1 MGNDD
6 YFETAGLKKSVQN
19 GKNQTGSYRITME
32 FSNERKISLNLE
44 KIASVLNRV
53 LLLLMIASGL
63 AGVFWSIHWYW
74 LAGAVLVLNL
84 VNGYYLYI
92 QKQHA
97 LLANFGILALFRY
110 LVESIGPEFRQY
122 LYSSDTEEKPFSR
135 IERADVYK
143 KAKNREKSSAFGSL
157 LDFDDPVL
165 KLKHSFYPLDKKK
178 LKPFRV
184 CFGEE
189 RAVKQAYTINKAIMI
204 GGMSYGS
211 LGKKAIQALSVGARK
226 AHIPLNTGEG
236 GYPKYHLMGGADL
249 IFQIGT
255 AKFGVR
261 NEDGSFNPEMLE
273 KISKLNQVKMIEIK
287 FSQGAKPGKG
297 GLLPKEKITPEIAKL
312 RGISMGE
319 DVISPAGHTEC
330 FSSESTVRFIRKI
343 QEISLLPT
351 GIKFC
356 LGSTKEMKELFSEMK
371 KQDAYPDYIA
381 IDGSEGGTGA
391 APKTF
396 MDDLGYPLF
405 PAMEAIVSL
414 MQEQN
419 IRDKF
424 KIITSGKLI
433 SAGKQMMALCM
444 GADAFY
450 TARGFM
456 LALGCIQALRCNN
469 NTCPVGITTHSEKLQ
484 HGLDIK
490 EKSERI
496 KNYVL
501 NLDHHHYEML
511 SAMGETYFS
520 NLTRDNLI
528 FPQV

>member
-1 MGNDD
+1 M
-6 YFETAGLKKSVQN
+6 
-19 GKNQTGSYRITME
+19 I
-32 FSNERKISLNLE
+32 FSDEKKISINLE
-44 KIASVLNRV
+44 KTASFLNIF
-53 LLLLMIASGL
+53 LLILMIGAVLVGF
-63 AGVFWSIHWYW
+63 FWNTKWYW
-74 LAGAVLVLNL
+74 LAGVTAVCNLLNA
-84 VNGYYLYI
+84 YYLYI

-122 LYSSDTEEKPFSR
+122 LYSSDTEEKPFNR
-135 IERADVYK
+135 TERANVYK

-157 LDFDDPVL
+157 LDFDKAAL
-165 KLKHSFYPLDKKK
+165 KLKHSFYPIDKNK
-178 LKPFRV
+178 LYTFRV

-189 RAVKQAYTINKAIMI
+189 QQLKQSYTINKAVMI
-204 GGMSYGS
+204 GGMSYGA
-211 LGKKAIQALSVGARK
+211 LGKKAIQTLSRGAKK
-226 AHIPLNTGEG
+226 AGIPLNTGEG
-236 GYPKYHLMGGADL
+236 GYPKYHLMEGADL

-261 NEDGSFNPEMLE
+261 NEDGSFNPDLLE
-273 KISKLNQVKMIEIK
+273 KISQHEQIKMIELK

-297 GLLPKEKITPEIAKL
+297 GLLPKEKITEEIAKL
-312 RGISMGE
+312 RGVPLGKDI
-319 DVISPAGHTEC
+319 ISPAGHIEC
-330 FSSESTVRFIRKI
+330 VSAQSTVQFIRTI
-343 QEISLLPT
+343 QEISCLPV

-356 LGSTKEMKELFSEMK
+356 LGSPKEMGEMFIEMK
-371 KQDAYPDYIA
+371 KQNIYPDYIA

-405 PAMEAIVSL
+405 PALEKTVDLIKTHDIK
-414 MQEQN
+414 N
-419 IRDKF
+419 KF

-444 GADAFY
+444 GASAIY

-484 HGLDIK
+484 HGLDIE
-490 EKSERI
+490 EKSERV
-496 KNYVL
+496 KNYAL
-501 NLDHHHYEML
+501 NLDYHHYEL
-511 SAMGETYFS
+511 LAAMGKTKFS
-520 NLTRDNLI
+520 ELTRHNLI
-528 FPQV
+528 FP

>member
-1 MGNDD
+1 M
-6 YFETAGLKKSVQN
+6 T
-19 GKNQTGSYRITME
+19 

-44 KIASVLNRV
+44 KTARFLNGLLLIVMVLSVL
-53 LLLLMIASGL
+53 
-63 AGVFWSIHWYW
+63 AGFFWNTGWYW
-74 LAGAVLVLNL
+74 LTGLTFILNIL
-84 VNGYYLYI
+84 NGYYLYI

-97 LLANFGILALFRY
+97 LLANFGVLALFRY
-110 LVESIGPEFRQY
+110 FVESIGPEFRQY
-122 LYSSDTEEKPFSR
+122 LYSSDTEEKPFNR

-143 KAKNREKSSAFGSL
+143 QAKNQEKSSAFGSL
-157 LDFDDPVL
+157 LDFDNKIL
-165 KLKHSFYPLDKKK
+165 KLKHSFYPVEPKK
-178 LKPFRV
+178 LQPFHI

-189 RAVKQAYTINKAIMI
+189 RQLKQSYTINKAIMI
-204 GGMSYGS
+204 GGMSYGA
-211 LGKKAIQALSVGARK
+211 LGKKAIRALSAGAK
-226 AHIPLNTGEG
+226 KTSIPLNTGEG
-236 GYPKYHLMGGADL
+236 GYPKYHLMDGADL
-249 IFQIGT
+249 IFQMGT

-261 NEDGSFNPEMLE
+261 NEDGSLNPDLLE
-273 KISKLNQVKMIEIK
+273 KISRLDQVKMIEIK

-297 GLLPKEKITPEIAKL
+297 GLLPKEKITQEIAEL
-312 RGISMGE
+312 RGVPIGK
-319 DVISPAGHTEC
+319 DVISPAGHIEC
-330 FSSESTVRFIRKI
+330 YSAESTVQFIRKI

-356 LGSTKEMKELFSEMK
+356 LGSTTEMGEMFIEMK
-371 KQDAYPDYIA
+371 KQNTYPDYIA

-405 PAMEAIVSL
+405 PALEKIVAFT
-414 MQEQN
+414 EEYK

-424 KIITSGKLI
+424 KLVTSGKLI

-444 GADAFY
+444 GASAIY

-484 HGLDIK
+484 HGLDIE
-490 EKSERI
+490 EKSERV

-511 SAMGETYFS
+511 AAMGETKFS
-520 NLTRDNLI
+520 TLTRDNLI
-528 FPQV
+528 FPP